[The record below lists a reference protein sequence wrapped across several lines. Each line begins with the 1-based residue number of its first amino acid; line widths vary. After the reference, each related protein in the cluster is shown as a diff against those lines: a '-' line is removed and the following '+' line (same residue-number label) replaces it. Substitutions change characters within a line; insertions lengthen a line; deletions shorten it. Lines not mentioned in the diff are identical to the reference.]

1 MQVVQNGVLRDA
13 TEDEVAALEFFQ
25 SAEAETERARNMA
38 LAQRAA
44 LLAETDWMALSDR
57 TLSPEWATYRQAL
70 RDITTQAGFPEEIVW
85 PTKPE

>member
-1 MQVVQNGVLRDA
+1 MKVVNNGVVRDA
-13 TEDEVAALEFFQ
+13 TEEEIASYNAAHSEESKLEL
-25 SAEAETERARNMA
+25 ARLNAYAERAG
-38 LAQRAA
+38 

-70 RDITTQAGFPEEIVW
+70 RDITTQAGFPQEIVW